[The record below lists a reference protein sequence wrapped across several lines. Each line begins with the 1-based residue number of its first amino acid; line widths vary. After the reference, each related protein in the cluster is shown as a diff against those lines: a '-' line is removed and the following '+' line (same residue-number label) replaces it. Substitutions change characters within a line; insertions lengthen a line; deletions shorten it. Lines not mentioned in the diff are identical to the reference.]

1 MTKLLTSL
9 LAGVALCTL
18 AARPVAAQA
27 VTRVLRTAEY
37 RALQQKL
44 CRGWN
49 TWSANSVLAHVY
61 LPDGFAV
68 TLGLKS
74 AGMGHSYQNT
84 FFQANATARRP
95 EKIRLGPHAD
105 DGSYTQ
111 LTLELNTS
119 GADSKNVALV
129 QSATENGEE
138 YILVSVEKRAA
149 LRAEH
154 LIVETGYYW
163 NRPGT
168 VRRDGAVLQAQ
179 PGREGG
185 RAFTV
190 R

>member
-1 MTKLLTSL
+1 MNKRLTCL
-9 LAGVALCTL
+9 FVAVALCAR
-18 AARPVAAQA
+18 AAFPAAAQH
-27 VTRVLRTAEY
+27 TSRELRTAEY
-37 RALQQKL
+37 RALQTRL
-44 CRGWN
+44 CTGWN

-61 LPDGFAV
+61 LPDGFAL

-84 FFQANATARRP
+84 FFQANATARRL

-105 DGSYTQ
+105 DGSYTE
-111 LTLELNTS
+111 LTIEWNAG
-119 GADSKNVALV
+119 GADSTNAALI

-138 YILVSVEKRAA
+138 YILINVEKRAP

-168 VRRDGAVLQAQ
+168 VRRDGGESAPPV
-179 PGREGG
+179 
-185 RAFTV
+185 FHSIV
-190 R
+190 S

>member
-1 MTKLLTSL
+1 MKKLSL
-9 LAGVALCTL
+9 IAGAAMCIL
-18 AARPVAAQA
+18 AARPAAAQA

-37 RALQQKL
+37 RALQEKL

-49 TWSANSVLAHVY
+49 TWSANSVLTHVY
-61 LPDGFAV
+61 LPDGFAL

-84 FFQANATARRP
+84 FFQANSTARRL

-105 DGSYTQ
+105 DGSYT
-111 LTLELNTS
+111 ELAMDWNTG
-119 GADSKNVALV
+119 GADSKNSARV

-138 YILVSVEKRAA
+138 FILVSVEKRAA

-168 VRRDGAVLQAQ
+168 VRRDGEALKAQ
-179 PGREGG
+179 SGR
-185 RAFTV
+185 
-190 R
+190 